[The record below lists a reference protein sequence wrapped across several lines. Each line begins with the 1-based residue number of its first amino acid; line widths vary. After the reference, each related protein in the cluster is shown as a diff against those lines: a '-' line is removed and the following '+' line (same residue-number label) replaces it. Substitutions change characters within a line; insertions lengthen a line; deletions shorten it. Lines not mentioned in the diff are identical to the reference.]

1 MSNETVKG
9 FSDYSGEEAEKR
21 EKIREILVRNF
32 RLYGFEPAETPIIE
46 YEEFVKGENEYD
58 EAVSSI
64 FKLQD
69 RGKRNLALRY
79 ELTFQL
85 KRIAKNKKLPYK
97 RYQIGEVFRDEPTSA
112 NRFRQ
117 FTQCDVDVIGSASN
131 EEAEVMA
138 LVSRVFKELG
148 ISIVI
153 NINNRKLMNEIL
165 EAQGITE
172 KDRNNVIKE
181 IDKLD
186 KLSEAEV
193 KDNLKKYKAE
203 GILAVFKKPAPYFKR
218 YKSYSEIL
226 ELERYCKMYGISVN
240 FQPSLAR
247 GLSYYNGSVFEAKT
261 GAMKE
266 TIAGGGSYIINGM
279 QSTGIS
285 FGIERLS
292 QLARIKSENEKILI
306 ISIKQDK
313 KAIQLAERLR
323 KQGKA
328 VTVLGK
334 INKAMEYANS
344 YKIPYVIFIGSEE
357 IKKKKF
363 KLRDMKT
370 GKEKM
375 LSEKDIIEAIFK
387 ECEDM
392 FGLLK
397 DKGLTKKKIKEVR
410 EHHDRF

>member
-1 MSNETVKG
+1 MLTETVKG

-21 EKIREILVRNF
+21 EKIREILARNF
-32 RLYGFEPAETPIIE
+32 QLYGFEPAETPIIE
-46 YEEFVKGENEYD
+46 YEDFVKGENEYD

-69 RGKRNLALRY
+69 KGKRNLALRY

-85 KRIAKNKKLPYK
+85 KRLAKNKKLPYK

-117 FTQCDVDVIGSASN
+117 FTQCDIDIIGSNAKD
-131 EEAEVMA
+131 EAEVMA

-153 NINNRKLMNEIL
+153 NVNSRKLMNEIL
-165 EAQGITE
+165 EEQGITE

-181 IDKLD
+181 VDKAD

-203 GILAVFKKPAPYFKR
+203 GILAVFKKPAPYFKK
-218 YKSYSEIL
+218 YVAYSEIL
-226 ELERYCKMYGISVN
+226 ELERYCKMYDISVN

-247 GLSYYNGSVFEAKT
+247 GLSYYNGSVFEVKT
-261 GAMKE
+261 AGMKE
-266 TIAGGGSYIINGM
+266 TIAGGGSYIINGI

-285 FGIERLS
+285 LGIERLS
-292 QLARIKSENEKILI
+292 QLAKIKLENERILI

-313 KAIQLAERLR
+313 KAIQLAEKLR
-323 KQGKA
+323 KLEKSVVIMDKISKA
-328 VTVLGK
+328 L
-334 INKAMEYANS
+334 EYANS
-344 YKIPYVIFIGSEE
+344 RGIPYAVFVGEE
-357 IKKKKF
+357 EVKKKKF

-375 LSEKDIIEAIFK
+375 LSEKGIIE
-387 ECEDM
+387 E
-392 FGLLK
+392 LK
-397 DKGLTKKKIKEVR
+397 TA
-410 EHHDRF
+410 

>member
-1 MSNETVKG
+1 MSTETVKG

-21 EKIREILVRNF
+21 EKIREILARNF
-32 RLYGFEPAETPIIE
+32 QLYGFEPAETPIIE
-46 YEEFVKGENEYD
+46 YEDFVKGENEYD

-69 RGKRNLALRY
+69 KGKRNLALRY

-85 KRIAKNKKLPYK
+85 KRLAKNKKLPYK

-117 FTQCDVDVIGSASN
+117 FTQCDIDIIGSNAKD
-131 EEAEVMA
+131 EAEVMA

-153 NINNRKLMNEIL
+153 NVNSRKLMNEIL
-165 EAQGITE
+165 EEQGITE

-181 IDKLD
+181 VDKAD

-203 GILAVFKKPAPYFKR
+203 GILAVFKKPAPYFKK
-218 YKSYSEIL
+218 YVAYSEIL
-226 ELERYCKMYGISVN
+226 ELERYCKMYDISVN

-247 GLSYYNGSVFEAKT
+247 GLSYYNGSVFEVKT
-261 GAMKE
+261 AGMKE
-266 TIAGGGSYIINGM
+266 TIAGGGSYIINGI

-285 FGIERLS
+285 LGIERLS
-292 QLARIKSENEKILI
+292 QLAKIKLENERILI

-313 KAIQLAERLR
+313 KAIQLAEKLR
-323 KQGKA
+323 KLERSVVIMDKISKA
-328 VTVLGK
+328 L
-334 INKAMEYANS
+334 EYANS
-344 YKIPYVIFIGSEE
+344 RGIPYAVFVGEE
-357 IKKKKF
+357 EVKKKKF

-375 LSEKDIIEAIFK
+375 LSEKGIIE
-387 ECEDM
+387 E
-392 FGLLK
+392 LK
-397 DKGLTKKKIKEVR
+397 TA
-410 EHHDRF
+410 

>member
-1 MSNETVKG
+1 MSTETVKG

-21 EKIREILVRNF
+21 EKIREILARNF
-32 RLYGFEPAETPIIE
+32 QLYGFEPAETPIIE
-46 YEEFVKGENEYD
+46 YEDFVKGENEYD

-69 RGKRNLALRY
+69 KGKRNLALRY

-85 KRIAKNKKLPYK
+85 KRLAKNKKLPYK

-117 FTQCDVDVIGSASN
+117 FTQCDIDIIGSNAKD
-131 EEAEVMA
+131 EAEVMA

-148 ISIVI
+148 IDIVI
-153 NINNRKLMNEIL
+153 NVNSRKLMNEIL
-165 EAQGITE
+165 EEQGITE

-181 IDKLD
+181 VDKAD

-203 GILAVFKKPAPYFKR
+203 GILAVFKKPAPYFKK
-218 YKSYSEIL
+218 YVAYSEIL
-226 ELERYCKMYGISVN
+226 ELERYCKMYDISVN

-247 GLSYYNGSVFEAKT
+247 GLSYYNGSVFEVKT
-261 GAMKE
+261 AGMKE
-266 TIAGGGSYIINGM
+266 TIAGGGSYIINGI

-285 FGIERLS
+285 LGIERLS
-292 QLARIKSENEKILI
+292 QLAKIKLENERILI

-313 KAIQLAERLR
+313 KAIQLAEKLR
-323 KQGKA
+323 KLEKSVVIMDKISKA
-328 VTVLGK
+328 L
-334 INKAMEYANS
+334 EYANS
-344 YKIPYVIFIGSEE
+344 RGIPYAVFVGEE
-357 IKKKKF
+357 EVKKKKF

-375 LSEKDIIEAIFK
+375 LSEKGIIE
-387 ECEDM
+387 E
-392 FGLLK
+392 LK
-397 DKGLTKKKIKEVR
+397 TA
-410 EHHDRF
+410 

>member
-1 MSNETVKG
+1 MSTETVKG

-21 EKIREILVRNF
+21 EKIREILARNF
-32 RLYGFEPAETPIIE
+32 QLYGFEPAETPIIE
-46 YEEFVKGENEYD
+46 YEDFVKGENEYD

-69 RGKRNLALRY
+69 KGKRNLALRY

-85 KRIAKNKKLPYK
+85 KRLAKNKKLPYK

-117 FTQCDVDVIGSASN
+117 FTQCDIDIIGSNAKD
-131 EEAEVMA
+131 EAEVMA

-148 ISIVI
+148 IDIVI
-153 NINNRKLMNEIL
+153 NVNSRKLMNEIL
-165 EAQGITE
+165 EEQGITE

-181 IDKLD
+181 VDKAD

-203 GILAVFKKPAPYFKR
+203 GILAVFKKPAPYFKK
-218 YKSYSEIL
+218 YVAYSEIL
-226 ELERYCKMYGISVN
+226 ELERYCKMYDISVN

-247 GLSYYNGSVFEAKT
+247 GLSYYNGSVFEVKT
-261 GAMKE
+261 AGMKE
-266 TIAGGGSYIINGM
+266 TIAGGGSYIINGI

-285 FGIERLS
+285 LGIERLS
-292 QLARIKSENEKILI
+292 QLAKIKLENERILI

-313 KAIQLAERLR
+313 KAIQLAEKLR
-323 KQGKA
+323 KLERSVVIMDKISKA
-328 VTVLGK
+328 L
-334 INKAMEYANS
+334 EYANS
-344 YKIPYVIFIGSEE
+344 RGIPYAVFVGEE
-357 IKKKKF
+357 EVKKKKF

-375 LSEKDIIEAIFK
+375 LSEKGIIE
-387 ECEDM
+387 E
-392 FGLLK
+392 LK
-397 DKGLTKKKIKEVR
+397 TA
-410 EHHDRF
+410 

>member
-1 MSNETVKG
+1 MLTETVKG

-21 EKIREILVRNF
+21 EKIREILARNF
-32 RLYGFEPAETPIIE
+32 QLYGFEPAETPIIE
-46 YEEFVKGENEYD
+46 YEDFVKGENEYD

-69 RGKRNLALRY
+69 KGKRNLALRY

-85 KRIAKNKKLPYK
+85 KRLAKNKKLPYK

-117 FTQCDVDVIGSASN
+117 FTQCDIDIIGSNAKD
-131 EEAEVMA
+131 EAEVMA

-148 ISIVI
+148 IDIVI
-153 NINNRKLMNEIL
+153 NVNSRKLMNEIL
-165 EAQGITE
+165 EEQGITE

-181 IDKLD
+181 VDKAD

-203 GILAVFKKPAPYFKR
+203 GILAVFKKPAPYFKK
-218 YKSYSEIL
+218 YVAYSEIL
-226 ELERYCKMYGISVN
+226 ELERYCKMYDISVN

-247 GLSYYNGSVFEAKT
+247 GLSYYNGSVFEVKT
-261 GAMKE
+261 AGMKE
-266 TIAGGGSYIINGM
+266 TIAGGGSYIINGI

-285 FGIERLS
+285 LGIERLS
-292 QLARIKSENEKILI
+292 QLAKIKLENERILI

-313 KAIQLAERLR
+313 KAIQLAEKLR
-323 KQGKA
+323 KLEKSVVIMDKISKA
-328 VTVLGK
+328 L
-334 INKAMEYANS
+334 EYANS
-344 YKIPYVIFIGSEE
+344 RGIPYAVFVGEE
-357 IKKKKF
+357 EVKKKKF

-375 LSEKDIIEAIFK
+375 LSEKGIIE
-387 ECEDM
+387 E
-392 FGLLK
+392 LK
-397 DKGLTKKKIKEVR
+397 TA
-410 EHHDRF
+410 